1 MAGVVKLMDVIEDDE
16 SISLLL
22 LSKGSKSL
30 RKILV
35 EQQKSDASKIEFA
48 RQTIKK
54 LSKIVDKIYQKRVM
68 HRSLNLDCVMMECSD
83 EVPKVSSIQD
93 FDTSY
98 HLKNRWMIKQSFMVE
113 GKMIAPEVEVGEA

>member
-1 MAGVVKLMDVIEDDE
+1 MDVIEDDE